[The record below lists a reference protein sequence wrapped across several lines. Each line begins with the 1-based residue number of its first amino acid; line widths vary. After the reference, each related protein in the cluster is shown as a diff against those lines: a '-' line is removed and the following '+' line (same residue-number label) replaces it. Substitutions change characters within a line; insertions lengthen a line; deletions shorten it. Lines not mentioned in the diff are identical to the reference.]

1 MVALSIE
8 RSLSM
13 GATSRSSR
21 GYSAVQLIV
30 GACAAAGV
38 MLLALPASAHVPES
52 QLTAAQGL
60 TAGSTVP
67 VLHGT
72 LTALLEQHTRG
83 GGGGGG
89 GGAAVPRGGGSSGGG
104 SRGGGQSSG
113 GSTSGGN
120 SGPTTQSGSSG
131 GSQGGGTATGRSRD
145 GRSADGQAV
154 ERRDGGGGR
163 PVVVPGG
170 YGRGYYGGFYPWGW
184 GGLGFGGFYGVY
196 DPWWYDPYPP
206 EGVYAGPAYGYEGAL
221 KLRVRPRQAEVYVDG
236 YFAGA
241 VDDYDGAF
249 QSLKLDSGPHRIEIR
264 LDGYEPLSFDIR
276 VLPNRTITYKGELH
290 KRE

>member
-1 MVALSIE
+1 
-8 RSLSM
+8 M
-13 GATSRSSR
+13 GTTSSSSH
-21 GYSAVQLIV
+21 GFPAVQLIV
-30 GACAAAGV
+30 GGCAAAAGV

-52 QLTAAQGL
+52 QLPAAQGL
-60 TAGSTVP
+60 RAESTVP

-89 GGAAVPRGGGSSGGG
+89 AAVPRGGGG

-131 GSQGGGTATGRSRD
+131 SQGDGTATGRSRD
-145 GRSADGQAV
+145 GRSAEGQAV
-154 ERRDGGGGR
+154 ERRDGGGR

-206 EGVYAGPAYGYEGAL
+206 EGVYAGPAYGYEGGL
-221 KLRVRPRQAEVYVDG
+221 KLKVHPRQAEVYVDG
-236 YFAGA
+236 YFAGS